1 MAEGRPSG
9 DGLGRWLVGGLIAG
23 AILLGVI
30 LGAYELGS
38 RSVTPHDAASSA
50 PATTAPTATIPA
62 PTPPGAPP
70 PPAPRAGGVVTFAQ
84 SCAGCHVGN
93 GTADGGVGPKLQG
106 LGLAE
111 DDIARQIEDGSAGMP
126 GGLVAGADLNDV
138 VAYVLSI
145 QR

>member
-1 MAEGRPSG
+1 MEIDPDAKPAEP
-9 DGLGRWLVGGLIAG
+9 
-23 AILLGVI
+23 
-30 LGAYELGS
+30 
-38 RSVTPHDAASSA
+38 P
-50 PATTAPTATIPA
+50 PPA
-62 PTPPGAPP
+62 PPPAPAPP

-84 SCAGCHVGN
+84 SCSGCHVGN